1 MSTHAGSTSTQ
12 AKVLVVEDD
21 DDMRR
26 GLALRLRSFGYDVVV
41 AQDGVGA
48 VSVARAERPDLVL
61 LDIGLPAGNGLVVL
75 ERYAN
80 LPALCAI
87 PVVVLTGQDPRTAE
101 PAARRFHVA
110 AFLRKPT
117 GNDVLAETIS
127 RALQGETIPAQY
139 PAGRPAVDWSS
150 WGGPSGL

>member
-1 MSTHAGSTSTQ
+1 MSTQ

-26 GLALRLRSFGYDVVV
+26 GLALRLRTFGYDVVV

-101 PAARRFHVA
+101 PAVRKFHVA

-127 RALQGETIPAQY
+127 RALQGETVPSQY
-139 PAGRPAVDWSS
+139 PEDHQAAPAVDWSS
-150 WGGPSGL
+150 WGAPPGL

>member
-1 MSTHAGSTSTQ
+1 MSTQ
-12 AKVLVVEDD
+12 VKVLVVEDD

-26 GLALRLRSFGYDVVV
+26 GLALRLRTFGYDVVV

-80 LPALCAI
+80 LPSLCAI

-101 PAARRFHVA
+101 PAVRKFHVA

-117 GNDVLAETIS
+117 GNDVLATTIE
-127 RALQGETIPAQY
+127 RALQGETIAPEIPAD
-139 PAGRPAVDWSS
+139 PRGPVDWSS
-150 WGGPSGL
+150 WGSPPGL